1 MHTTAQLLPLLTS
14 LLLLRLCLL
23 LLLLLQTPTMLHS
36 LLS

>member
-23 LLLLLQTPTMLHS
+23 LLLLQTPTMLHS